1 MQATCVKNIKIV
13 LLFVGLLFCKNN
25 CFAQLQVITTTE
37 QYNKLVLDDSAN
49 IMVNIKEPVLGLV
62 FDLKYATKKNFTK
75 TKLYPKVKTSYLR
88 RDAAV
93 AFRNATL
100 EARTMGYRIKIF
112 DAYRPYS
119 VTQKMWDLINDER
132 YVANPANGSGHNK
145 GTTVDITLVDAETGV
160 EIDMG
165 TAFDDFTEAA
175 SHGYTNLSESV
186 KKNRNILKSL
196 MEKHGFKAFE
206 SEWWHY
212 SFISSK
218 SFAVLDLSF
227 KDLKKTSSTLSKL
240 KLVKEGNYFEKRKR
254 F

>member
-13 LLFVGLLFCKNN
+13 LLFVGLLFCKNY
-25 CFAQLQVITTTE
+25 CFAQLQVITTME

-88 RDAAV
+88 RDAAM
-93 AFRNATL
+93 AFFNAAL
-100 EARTMGYRIKIF
+100 EARTMGYCIKIF

-119 VTQKMWDLINDER
+119 VTQKMWDLIKDER

-145 GTTVDITLVDAETGV
+145 GTTVDITLVDAETGA
-160 EIDMG
+160 ELNMG

-175 SHGYTNLSESV
+175 SHGYKNLSESV
-186 KKNRNILKSL
+186 KKNRTALKSL

-212 SFISSK
+212 SFISNK

-227 KDLKKTSSTLSKL
+227 KDLKKASPTLTKL
-240 KLVKEGNYFEKRKR
+240 KLVKAGNYFEKRKR